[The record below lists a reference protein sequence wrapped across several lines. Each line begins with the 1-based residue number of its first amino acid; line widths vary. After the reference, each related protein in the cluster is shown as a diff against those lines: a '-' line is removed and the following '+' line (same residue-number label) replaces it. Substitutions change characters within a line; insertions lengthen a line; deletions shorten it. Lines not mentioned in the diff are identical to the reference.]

1 MAFDLGP
8 IHMFMKRT
16 PALFLFAL
24 AATLLVACSKSEEY
38 TPPAY
43 ACNCGTL
50 VLDGDSLTVLG
61 AEYVYLQQA
70 DSLFSRRYF
79 VTADA
84 QAEGETQEHGV
95 SLILDV
101 PNVQQGAIFY
111 PNEDAFTQV
120 DVTNFNASFDTT
132 QIHRITNGVASV
144 IAAPLTGGEETVNLD
159 FLLRR
164 EVDGELVGF
173 EKTLKG
179 NFVVVVN

>member
-1 MAFDLGP
+1 M
-8 IHMFMKRT
+8 
-16 PALFLFAL
+16 
-24 AATLLVACSKSEEY
+24 
-38 TPPAY
+38 
-43 ACNCGTL
+43 
-50 VLDGDSLTVLG
+50 DGDSLTVLG

-84 QAEGETQEHGV
+84 QAEGETEEHGL

-111 PNEDAFTQV
+111 PTENAFTQV
-120 DVTNFNASFDTT
+120 DLTNFNASFDTT

-144 IAAPLTGGEETVNLD
+144 LAAPLTGGEETVNLD
-159 FLLRR
+159 FLVRR

-173 EKTLKG
+173 ERTLKG
-179 NFVVVVN
+179 NFTIVVE